1 MPVEGIGA
9 SNSLSKI
16 AAAQPKY
23 QKQAA
28 PAVSTASVNTNKEQK
43 SKKTPIVVAA
53 VALAAIGSGVYV
65 AKTKGWL
72 GFEKAAKGAKDAAT
86 QIKKETEKVAKKTEK
101 VAEQAGRKVADVRKF
116 VEEKTNAEINEAK
129 RVLAENT
136 TKDGFVNLGDI
147 ENAAGIKSATVGD
160 KDSFHKAATW
170 LEVSYKDA
178 YSKAE
183 PEEGKNILDKV
194 FNRIANENNSLAKM
208 YAQMPKEE
216 AAVRAEVF
224 GKDLLAV
231 NPEQKGM
238 NLETFV
244 KKLIDEVMP
253 KAAEELKAGKK

>member
-9 SNSLSKI
+9 SNSLTKI

-28 PAVSTASVNTNKEQK
+28 PAVSTASVNINKEQK

-65 AKTKGWL
+65 AKRKGWL
-72 GFEKAAKGAKDAAT
+72 GFEKAAKDVKDAAT
-86 QIKKETEKVAKKTEK
+86 QIKKETAKVAKETEK
-101 VAEQAGRKVADVRKF
+101 VAEQAGRKVADVRKL

-136 TKDGFVNLGDI
+136 KDNFVDLGAI
-147 ENAAGIKSATVGD
+147 ENAAGIKSATKGD
-160 KDSFHKAATW
+160 VDSFHKATW

-178 YSKAE
+178 YSKASV
-183 PEEGKNILDKV
+183 EEGKNILDKV
-194 FNRIANENNSLAKM
+194 YNRIANENNSLAKM

-244 KKLIDEVMP
+244 KKLIDEIVP